1 MSSSNY
7 GALMPENVIGS
18 QLRRIRFR
26 KGLTQSELAARCC
39 VVGFDISRG
48 TLAKIE
54 ARVRCVSDIELKYI
68 AKAVGVSV
76 AELFESKAGK

>member
-1 MSSSNY
+1 
-7 GALMPENVIGS
+7 MPENVIGS

-54 ARVRCVSDIELKYI
+54 ARVRCVKDKELPYL
-68 AKAVGVSV
+68 AKAVGVSI
-76 AELFESKAGK
+76 ATLFEDKAAK